1 MSLDHHDP
9 DRADLVGLLQPYV
22 DGELSAEENH
32 LVAEQVAANPE
43 FQAIVGEQ
51 QRVRSLLRELAL
63 EGAPSGLRARI
74 LADLDAV
81 DRERQR
87 AERRGWIAPVVGRLR
102 AFGKGTLSM
111 MPAAAAAA
119 VLFFAVRSGNL
130 DPLGADGAGQI
141 EGSLGQSLALHRPGA
156 GEDETERFPIQ
167 FAAADSLPAGV
178 EQVSAST
185 DSRAINYRDAEGRV
199 MVDRQRRAA
208 MVEASGTPEVFRGH
222 AYYLGRDGRGRAR
235 VEFVLGPVHHSLT
248 VEQGQTPLTA
258 IDAAEPDFRRLL
270 ELGEALRQAR

>member
-1 MSLDHHDP
+1 MSLDNHDH

-22 DGELSAEENH
+22 DGELSAEEHH

-43 FQAIVGEQ
+43 YQAIVGEQ

-63 EGAPSGLRARI
+63 EGAPSGLRARV
-74 LADLDAV
+74 LADLDAL
-81 DRERQR
+81 DRDRQR
-87 AERRGWIAPVVGRLR
+87 AERRSWMIPVAGRLR
-102 AFGKGTLSM
+102 AFGKGTLLM
-111 MPAAAAAA
+111 MPAAAAAL
-119 VLFFAVRSGNL
+119 VLFFVVRSGNL
-130 DPLGADGAGQI
+130 DPIGTADVGQV
-141 EGSLGQSLALHRPGA
+141 EGGLGQSFALNQPA
-156 GEDETERFPIQ
+156 GVDETERFPIQ
-167 FAAADSLPAGV
+167 LAAADSLPTGV

-208 MVEASGTPEVFRGH
+208 MTEATGTRELFRGH

-248 VEQGQTPLTA
+248 IEQGQGPLAA

-270 ELGEALRQAR
+270 ELGEALRQAK